1 MSLTVR
7 WLYTLEDPLVRLCV
21 AGEAGQHTRT
31 CLVCLHMLCFCRVDD
46 GSLTR
51 NTVSCSVHYVDVGM
65 WASFSKSL
73 AVLLRR
79 TLWPGV
85 EPGNGHQ
92 PGDLMGLHPVN
103 QPAFEMS
110 LGGYGVQVLNGI
122 LDCRRDE
129 EAAIKLK
136 ERRGAGRTT
145 YMRRSRQRQPN
156 ISKWSRVRT
165 FLDG

>member
-7 WLYTLEDPLVRLCV
+7 WLYTLEDPLVRL
-21 AGEAGQHTRT
+21 
-31 CLVCLHMLCFCRVDD
+31 VDD

-85 EPGNGHQ
+85 EPGNAYSLTHHTDKSLFFSNEVDCFIASKRTSARGFDGTT
-92 PGDLMGLHPVN
+92 PR
-103 QPAFEMS
+103 QPAS
-110 LGGYGVQVLNGI
+110 LSALMLIN
-122 LDCRRDE
+122 C
-129 EAAIKLK
+129 
-136 ERRGAGRTT
+136 
-145 YMRRSRQRQPN
+145 S
-156 ISKWSRVRT
+156 
-165 FLDG
+165 

>member
-51 NTVSCSVHYVDVGM
+51 NT

-85 EPGNGHQ
+85 EPGNAYSLTHHTDKSLFFSNEVDCFIASKRTSARGFDGTT
-92 PGDLMGLHPVN
+92 PR
-103 QPAFEMS
+103 QPAS
-110 LGGYGVQVLNGI
+110 LSALMLIN
-122 LDCRRDE
+122 C
-129 EAAIKLK
+129 
-136 ERRGAGRTT
+136 
-145 YMRRSRQRQPN
+145 S
-156 ISKWSRVRT
+156 
-165 FLDG
+165 

>member
-7 WLYTLEDPLVRLCV
+7 WLYTLEDPLVRL
-21 AGEAGQHTRT
+21 
-31 CLVCLHMLCFCRVDD
+31 VDD

-92 PGDLMGLHPVN
+92 PGDLMGLHPLTS
-103 QPAFEMS
+103 F
-110 LGGYGVQVLNGI
+110 VL
-122 LDCRRDE
+122 L
-129 EAAIKLK
+129 
-136 ERRGAGRTT
+136 
-145 YMRRSRQRQPN
+145 
-156 ISKWSRVRT
+156 
-165 FLDG
+165 